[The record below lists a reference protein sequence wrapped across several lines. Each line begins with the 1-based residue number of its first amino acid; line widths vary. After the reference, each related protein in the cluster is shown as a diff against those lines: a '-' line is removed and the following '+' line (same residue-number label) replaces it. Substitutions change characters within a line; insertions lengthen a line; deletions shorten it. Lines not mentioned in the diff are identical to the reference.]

1 MNLEDM
7 YLGICGWWKDLDET
21 TKQAALDDFALS
33 FSLNSARIEKE
44 HTSHEVARQIFD
56 KDAVENYTGELKPL
70 VQVFNQKRAWMRA
83 TQYLS
88 EERPIDTSLVLDLH
102 QTLCAATYSERN
114 FADGERPGTFR
125 LGDCIIPD
133 STEIGA
139 DPEEVPGLVDD
150 LCDQVSDALGD
161 ATPKRVLTAASF
173 FHASYE
179 TIHPFADGNGI
190 SGRLLMNYT
199 LIMGG
204 NPPAVIFATDRP
216 AYYEALEAFNRQ
228 GDLKPF
234 KSFVMAE
241 TIKTWRK
248 LATELAENAQ

>member
-1 MNLEDM
+1 MNLEGM
-7 YLGICGWWKDLDET
+7 YLGICGWWKDLDSSV
-21 TKQAALDDFALS
+21 KQAALDDFALS

-44 HTSHEVARQIFD
+44 HTSREVARQIFD
-56 KDAVENYTGELKPL
+56 TGSVENYSGDLKPL

-83 TQYLS
+83 SQYL
-88 EERPIDTSLVLDLH
+88 EARRPIDSSLVLDLH
-102 QTLCAATYSERN
+102 QTLSAATYSERN
-114 FADGERPGTFR
+114 FADGERPGTYR
-125 LGDCIIPD
+125 LGDCLIPD
-133 STEIGA
+133 STEVGA
-139 DPEEVPGLVDD
+139 DPDEVPALIDD
-150 LCDQVSDALGD
+150 LCSQVSEALD
-161 ATPKRVLTAASF
+161 EATPKRVLTAASYL
-173 FHASYE
+173 HASYE

-199 LIMGG
+199 LLFGG

-248 LATELAENAQ
+248 LATELAGENA

>member
-1 MNLEDM
+1 MNLEGM

-88 EERPIDTSLVLDLH
+88 EGRPIDTSLVLDLH

-150 LCDQVSDALGD
+150 LCDQV
-161 ATPKRVLTAASF
+161 
-173 FHASYE
+173 
-179 TIHPFADGNGI
+179 
-190 SGRLLMNYT
+190 NYA